1 MAMGITQ
8 ALKLQEGP
16 ISTLAQL
23 PQQQIIAMAQQ
34 GRIPADMVS
43 VIINEKAEMAQS
55 AANMQAMTKP
65 MPPSVTERNM
75 AINAQAEAMRN
86 QPQMQPQMM
95 AMAPQQQMPMDAG
108 ISSLPVDNS
117 MYKLAG
123 GGIVAFDDGGEVP
136 GFAAGDFIEF
146 DDLPVAPRNLRSS
159 GTGKDSFTYES
170 AIPRF
175 STTEYRID
183 PVTGEPVTFGEYNRR
198 LDARRAQAGIPP
210 PTKKAKASSEA
221 TPTTGMDSIETLRAK
236 AAASRASMSPENRAL
251 YDENI
256 TGIKRIAESVAPKA
270 KKDAVPTAQTPV
282 PAAAAKPPVAAEA
295 DKPKKSFTEYM
306 AESGREIED
315 PAMAEIRAK
324 LATMGGE
331 SQLDRQQARN
341 MALLQAGLGIMA
353 GTSPYALSNIGA
365 GAMKGTEAY
374 ASSMKDIKAAE
385 KDLFKMQADLARA
398 DQARKDGNIKAF
410 EEYTDKAEKRAMDLR
425 KLGSEERLTD
435 AQISKMEAD
444 KQYLAGQLRQLGVNE
459 RLINAQINNLNK
471 PGEIQQRIDAYKAD
485 PKAFAEA
492 MRLSRPTSETGLDN
506 LQFKLYQAAEAH
518 VNNPVTLAS
527 EPKLSALM
535 KKAKGGDTKA
545 MEELEA
551 YKDKLRREYIRRNTP
566 PGGLRAPSANAGAG
580 AGSVDAN
587 NPLLRGN

>member
-34 GRIPADMVS
+34 RRIPADMVS
-43 VIINEKAEMAQS
+43 VILNEKAEMEQA
-55 AANMQAMTKP
+55 AANMQAMAKP
-65 MPPSVTERNM
+65 MPASVTERNM

-108 ISSLPVDNS
+108 ISSLPVDDS

-123 GGIVAFDDGGEVP
+123 GGIVAFQEGGETE
-136 GFAAGDFIEF
+136 GLGDTFFGSEQMQYVYPDTRTRAEKERDYAYERYFKDQQKMRDVFSGKEF
-146 DDLPVAPRNLRSS
+146 LDRNLAEKRI
-159 GTGKDSFTYES
+159 GLES
-170 AIPRF
+170 A
-175 STTEYRID
+175 
-183 PVTGEPVTFGEYNRR
+183 
-198 LDARRAQAGIPP
+198 
-210 PTKKAKASSEA
+210 
-221 TPTTGMDSIETLRAK
+221 
-236 AAASRASMSPENRAL
+236 RAL
-251 YDENI
+251 QAQD
-256 TGIKRIAESVAPKA
+256 GARPPL
-270 KKDAVPTAQTPV
+270 PTAAPAIRPSTP
-282 PAAAAKPPVAAEA
+282 PAAAAPKPKATTAKPPVAAEATKPAATEKDA
-295 DKPKKSFTEYM
+295 DKPKKSFTEFM
-306 AESGREIED
+306 AESGRYEED

-410 EEYTDKAEKRAMDLR
+410 EEYTDKAERRAMDLR
-425 KLGSEERLTD
+425 KLGSEERLTE

-492 MRLSRPTSETGLDN
+492 MRLSRATSETGLDN

-527 EPKLSALM
+527 EPKLSALI